1 MQGEGKIAG
10 RYTIIKLERGSSPMV
25 KQFIDYLKF
34 MGSKPAATGAGR
46 EKNSGK
52 MCNKKFHIIG
62 QL

>member
-1 MQGEGKIAG
+1 
-10 RYTIIKLERGSSPMV
+10 MV

-34 MGSKPAATGAGR
+34 MGSKPSATGAGR

-52 MCNKKFHIIG
+52 MWNKKFHIID